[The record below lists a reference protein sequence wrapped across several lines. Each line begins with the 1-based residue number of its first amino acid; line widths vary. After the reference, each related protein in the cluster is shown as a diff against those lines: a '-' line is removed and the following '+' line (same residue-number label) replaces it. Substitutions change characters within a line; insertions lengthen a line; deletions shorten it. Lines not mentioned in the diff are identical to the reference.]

1 MIREIIRY
9 GSTVL
14 RRKAVPVTSVDD
26 GVQEL
31 IEDLFDTL
39 AEADGVGL
47 AAPQIGVSRRVIVV
61 DISAAEAAQPPLAL
75 VNPVVEAGRGTAV
88 AEEGCLSIPEVYGEV
103 PRHTDVDI
111 SALDH
116 EGRPFAFSAGG
127 FFARVL
133 QHEIDH
139 LDGRLFID
147 HMPPLKRQLLRGAL
161 KRIRKEGE
169 QWDREHPA
177 APVPR

>member
-1 MIREIIRY
+1 MIREIVQY
-9 GSTVL
+9 GSKVL
-14 RRKAVPVTSVDD
+14 RRKAAPVTSLDD
-26 GVQEL
+26 GVKGL
-31 IEDLFDTL
+31 IQDLFDTL
-39 AEADGVGL
+39 AEAEGVGL

-61 DISAAEAAQPPLAL
+61 DISAAEAEQPPLAL
-75 VNPVVEAGRGTAV
+75 VNPVVDAGRGSIT

-103 PRHTDVDI
+103 SRYTDVDI

-116 EGRPFAFSAGG
+116 EGRPFEFTAGG
-127 FFARVL
+127 FFGRVL

-139 LDGRLFID
+139 LEGRLFID
-147 HMPPLKRQLLRGAL
+147 HLPPLKRQLLRGTL

-177 APVPR
+177 A

>member
-1 MIREIIRY
+1 MIREIVRY
-9 GSTVL
+9 GSKVL
-14 RRKAVPVTSVDD
+14 RRKALPVTSVDAE
-26 GVQEL
+26 VNAL
-31 IEDLFDTL
+31 IQDLFDTL

-61 DISAAEAAQPPLAL
+61 DISAAEADLPPMAL
-75 VNPVVEAGRGTAV
+75 VNPAIDAAEGTAT
-88 AEEGCLSIPEVYGEV
+88 AEEGCLSIPDLYGEV
-103 PRHTDVDI
+103 PRFTEVTI

-116 EGRPFAFSAGG
+116 EGCAFELSAEG

-169 QWDREHPA
+169 EWDRRHSSH
-177 APVPR
+177 